1 MSGNVLYDAPGP
13 RTIARHRLYSVLTWL
28 SLVAVIGF
36 FVWRMQDTGQ
46 LEYDKWEVFLTP
58 SYIEVILQ
66 GLLDTLLM
74 AFGAIIFAVVFGL
87 IFGVGK
93 LSEHA
98 WLRWPS
104 WLVVE
109 FFRAVPVLML
119 MIFLFYL
126 LAVGDGP
133 LSPMWCVIIALTLYN
148 GSVLA
153 EVFRA
158 GVNAV
163 PRGQVEAAYALGMRK
178 TQVMVQI
185 QLPQAVKMMLPAL
198 ISQCVVALKDTSLG
212 SYILAPGLTFVYKQ
226 VTLDFK
232 NQVPTALVIAAI
244 YILVNLVLTA
254 IATALQR
261 RLVGERKM
269 LDVPMVAGVGVS
281 GTDGG
286 RAV

>member
-1 MSGNVLYDAPGP
+1 MSSNVLFDAPGP

-28 SLVAVIGF
+28 ALVAVVGF
-36 FVWRMQDTGQ
+36 FAWRMQVTGQ
-46 LEYDKWEVFLTP
+46 FEYDKWEVFLTP

-66 GLLDTLLM
+66 GLLDTLQM
-74 AFGAIIFAVVFGL
+74 AFGAIIFAIVFGL
-87 IFGVGK
+87 VFGIGK
-93 LSEHA
+93 LSEHR

-119 MIFLFYL
+119 MIFTFYL
-126 LAVGDGP
+126 LAIGDGP
-133 LSPMWCVIIALTLYN
+133 LTPMWCVIIALTLYN

-158 GVNAV
+158 GINAV
-163 PRGQVEAAYALGMRK
+163 PKGQVEAAYAVGMRK

-212 SYILAPGLTFVYKQ
+212 AYIVAPGLTFVYEQ
-226 VTLDFK
+226 ISLEFK
-232 NQVPTALVIAAI
+232 NQVPTALVITAI
-244 YILVNLVLTA
+244 YIAANLVLTA
-254 IATALQR
+254 IATAVQR
-261 RLVGERKM
+261 RLVGEKNPIDTM
-269 LDVPMVAGVGVS
+269 TSVGNM
-281 GTDGG
+281 DGG

>member
-1 MSGNVLYDAPGP
+1 MSGNVLFDAPGP

-28 SLVAVIGF
+28 ALLAVIGF
-36 FVWRMQDTGQ
+36 FVWRMQVTGQ

-58 SYIEVILQ
+58 AYVEVILQ
-66 GLLDTLLM
+66 GLLDTLQM

-87 IFGVGK
+87 VFGVGK
-93 LSEHA
+93 MSDHG
-98 WLRWPS
+98 WVRWPC
-104 WLVVE
+104 WVIVE

-126 LAVGDGP
+126 LAVGDAP

-212 SYILAPGLTFVYKQ
+212 SYIIAPGLTFVYKQ
-226 VTLDFK
+226 ITLDFK
-232 NQVPTALVIAAI
+232 NQVPTALVITAI

-261 RLVGERKM
+261 RLVGEKNPID
-269 LDVPMVAGVGVS
+269 LTSVGNM
-281 GTDGG
+281 DGG